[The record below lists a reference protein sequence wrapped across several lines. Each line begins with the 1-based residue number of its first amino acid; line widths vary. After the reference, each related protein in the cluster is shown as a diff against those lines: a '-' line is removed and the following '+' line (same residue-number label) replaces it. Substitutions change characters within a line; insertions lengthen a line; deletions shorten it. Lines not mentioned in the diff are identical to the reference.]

1 MFCRSYL
8 RGVRVGPIVAG
19 AMLFSI
25 AVSMFASPAKAVI
38 TDTDWSLKISE
49 RELAFRPASD
59 AMAMKTLMWDL
70 PASRRTARNLP
81 TICLTNE
88 SGTASITQFKM
99 TIGDE
104 QFHFGNT
111 FFNAYAQLGKDT
123 PGFSLSATTED
134 DGDTLVV
141 NFLNGGVGPGKTVN
155 FLFDIDVDAEFAN
168 SFYKY
173 PDYRTVLFDMNGD
186 NYYENAGIVND
197 PSSGDNAKVSIT
209 FSQTGMSNVTT
220 TPAPFPDPSVLDG
233 SARYVNAN
241 MARYGDS
248 DPVRA
253 FPLSG
258 GVGVIPEPGS
268 AVLALVGLAGLT
280 LPRMRSRRRGNHS
293 AKGL

>member
-1 MFCRSYL
+1 MSCRSYL
-8 RGVRVGPIVAG
+8 RGVRVGPIAAG
-19 AMLFSI
+19 ALLFSI
-25 AVSMFASPAKAVI
+25 AVSMITSPAKAVI

-88 SGTASITQFKM
+88 SGTAAITQFKM

-111 FFNAYAQLGKDT
+111 FFDAFAKLGKDT
-123 PGFSLSATTED
+123 PGFSLSSTTED

-141 NFLNGGVGPGKTVN
+141 NFLNGGVAPGQTVN
-155 FLFDIDVDAEFAN
+155 FLFDIDVDSEFAN

-186 NYYENAGIVND
+186 NYYQNAGIVND
-197 PSSGDNAKVSIT
+197 PSSGDNSKVSIT
-209 FSQTGMSNVTT
+209 FSQTGMSSVTT
-220 TPAPFPDPSVLDG
+220 TPSPFPDPSVLDG

-241 MARYGDS
+241 IARYGDS

-253 FPLSG
+253 FPLAG

-268 AVLALVGLAGLT
+268 VVLAFVGLVGLS
-280 LPRMRSRRRGNHS
+280 LPWMRSRRRDIHL